1 MFCKNLHI
9 YITNQLYFYCFN
21 NNINDTKKIQDEFS
35 KKYLLKVIVFC
46 ELFTFDILKAG
57 CYNTDEVE

>member
-1 MFCKNLHI
+1 MFCENLHI
-9 YITNQLYFYCFN
+9 YQQSTLLLQLMALQLGN
-21 NNINDTKKIQDEFS
+21 QDEFS